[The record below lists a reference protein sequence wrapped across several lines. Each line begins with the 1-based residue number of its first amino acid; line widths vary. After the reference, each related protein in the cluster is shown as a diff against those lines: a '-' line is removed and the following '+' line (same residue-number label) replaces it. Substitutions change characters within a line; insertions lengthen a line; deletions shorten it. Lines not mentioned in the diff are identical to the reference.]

1 MWKVV
6 ALILILVVAGGL
18 TVVAYKYP
26 GGYKTLSRWLLFVCL
41 GTFLLL
47 LGYSYGHF
55 RAQFKTGKTD
65 ANNGLPF
72 TEHEMI
78 YVVLGIVVFLQIL
91 RWLPELT
98 KREGKNDAG
107 KNEPPKST

>member
-1 MWKVV
+1 MWKVIAV
-6 ALILILVVAGGL
+6 ILILAVAGGL
-18 TVVAYKYP
+18 MIFAYKNP
-26 GGYKTLSRWLLFVCL
+26 GGYRTLSKWLIYVCL

-55 RAQFKTGKTD
+55 KAQFKTGNMD

-72 TEHEMI
+72 TEHQMV
-78 YVVLGIVVFLQIL
+78 YVVLCLVLFLQLL

-98 KREGKNDAG
+98 KRKGDAD
-107 KNEPPKST
+107 KQPK